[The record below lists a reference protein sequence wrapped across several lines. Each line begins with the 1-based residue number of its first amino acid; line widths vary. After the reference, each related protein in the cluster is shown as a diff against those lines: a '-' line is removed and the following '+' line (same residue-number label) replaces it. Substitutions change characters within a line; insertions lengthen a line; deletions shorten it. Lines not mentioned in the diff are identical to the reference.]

1 VRIVL
6 GLGNPGRRY
15 AQTRH
20 NVGFRTVDRLAAE
33 LGARFRALD
42 EDEAVAGVARASGE
56 EIVIAKPVTMMN
68 RSGEAARR
76 LASRFG
82 AAPSELVVVYDDVAL
97 ALGKVRVRA
106 SGRSAG
112 QKGMES
118 IIRAMETTEI
128 PRVRLGI
135 LGNRGEADLAE
146 YVLEPFLPEERQAA
160 EEMVDLGA
168 RAVLSLLENGIP
180 ATMNAFNRRGT
191 GPG

>member
-1 VRIVL
+1 MRIVL

-118 IIRAMETTEI
+118 IIRAMGTTEI

-168 RAVLSLLENGIP
+168 RAVLSLLEKGIP
-180 ATMNAFNRRGT
+180 ATMNAFNRCGT